1 MDETRETIVN
11 VSTLSK
17 VYGQD
22 EVSVR
27 ALDQVSFTLAKGDFV
42 AVAGPS
48 GSGKSTLLNILG
60 GLDAPSGGQVA
71 VDGVELGSLSRA
83 ALSRVRLRKI
93 GFVFQSYNLL
103 PVLTAYENAEYVL
116 LLQGVPAQERRTRVM
131 ALLERVGLGGLEHRF
146 PRQLSGG
153 QQQRVAVARSIVAE
167 PALVLADEPTANLD
181 SKSGESLI
189 DLMVELNQEKRIT
202 FLFSTHDPHVMS
214 HARRI
219 LRLTD
224 GRIAFDGAWND
235 YQKLPQ

>member
-116 LLQGVPAQERRTRVM
+116 LLQGVPAQERRARVM

-224 GRIAFDGAWND
+224 GRIAFDGAWNE